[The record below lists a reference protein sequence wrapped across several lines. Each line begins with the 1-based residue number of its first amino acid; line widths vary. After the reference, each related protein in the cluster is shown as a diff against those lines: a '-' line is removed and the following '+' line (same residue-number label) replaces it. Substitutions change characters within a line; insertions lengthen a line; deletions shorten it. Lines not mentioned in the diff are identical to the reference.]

1 MKLLIEQHDEYRTL
15 YESEG
20 DKKSLFIEGVF
31 MQADIKNR
39 NGRIYPKPVLDK
51 EVKRYMKESVERKN
65 AFGELNHPPTPQINL
80 DRVSHIIVS
89 LKEDGSNYIGKAKIL
104 ETPMGLIVKNI
115 IEGGG
120 QLAVSSRGTGS
131 LKNIGGT
138 MQVKEDFR
146 LATAADIVGNPSAPS
161 AYVDAIMESPDW
173 IFDHVSQ
180 EWMIKEVYDEI
191 HNTKPSQI
199 DEEKALRLL
208 SKFVGSFDTRSFL
221 IDENYKTKYDLTP
234 NR

>member
-1 MKLLIEQHDEYRTL
+1 MKLLVEQFDNYNTL

-20 DKKSLFIEGVF
+20 DKKALFIEGVF

-39 NGRIYPKPVLDK
+39 NGRIYPKHVLAR
-51 EVKRYMKESVERKN
+51 EVSRYMKESVERRN

-80 DRVSHIIVS
+80 DRVSHMIVN
-89 LKEDGSNYIGKAKIL
+89 LKEDGSNFVGKAKIL

-131 LKNIGGT
+131 LRSVGGQMT
-138 MQVKEDFR
+138 VQEDFR
-146 LATAADIVGNPSAPS
+146 LATAADIVSFPSAPS

-173 IFDHVSQ
+173 IFDHVRQ
-180 EWMIKEVYDEI
+180 EWTIAEVKQEI
-191 HNTKPSQI
+191 HNTKVSQLT
-199 DEEKALRLL
+199 EEKALRLL
-208 SKFVGSFDTRSFL
+208 NKFVGAFDTKKFL
-221 IDENYKTKYDLTP
+221 
-234 NR
+234 